1 MKTRYLLLPL
11 FLLLTLPV
19 NGQTFDEWFRQ
30 KRTKEK
36 YLVQQIAALQAYSGT
51 LRQGI
56 ALAHEG
62 ISTVRNIKNGDLGL
76 HQVFFRSL
84 REVNPRLKRA
94 PLVRDILDRQAAII
108 RAFGTHGLL
117 PAQQEFLTTA
127 ERAYLQQVKANVLQR
142 CRMDL
147 DELWLLLTDDR
158 LEMTDGS
165 RLRQLQA
172 LLARSATTYA
182 FTNSFLEQV
191 RRLARDRAMET
202 HHLQKMRNLYPTR

>member
-1 MKTRYLLLPL
+1 MKTRYLLLPF
-11 FLLLTLPV
+11 FLLLTLQV

-84 REVNPRLKRA
+84 QEVNPRLLRA
-94 PLVRDILDRQAAII
+94 PLVRDILDRQAATIQV
-108 RAFGTHGLL
+108 FGAHSQL

-127 ERAYLQQVKANVLQR
+127 EHAYLQQVKANVLQR
-142 CRMDL
+142 CRLDL
-147 DELWLLLTDDR
+147 DELWLLLADGTF
-158 LEMTDGS
+158 EMTDGG
-165 RLRQLQA
+165 RLGQLQE
-172 LLARSATTYA
+172 LHARSTTTYA
-182 FTNSFLEQV
+182 FTQSFLEQV
-191 RRLARDRAMET
+191 RRLALDRARET
-202 HHLQKMRNLYPTR
+202 QQLQKMRNLYPTP